1 MRVKQI
7 AGPNQTKACP
17 ICGRDLP
24 LEAYSKGTGIYGR
37 RSICKECDRN
47 LHNTPEA
54 RERRRLR
61 RIERRNTVAGLREK
75 EKQTDLLRLQ
85 NNEDAY
91 KKYIIRSAKRRAL
104 SQGIPFDIDYTDIHI
119 PEYCPL
125 LGIKLNKHIGDGG
138 RFDDSPSLDKII
150 PELGYVKGN
159 VWIISDRANRIK
171 SDASLEELQ
180 LLVKNLENHW
190 VH

>member
-24 LEAYSKGTGIYGR
+24 LEAYSKGTGVYGR

-104 SQGIPFDIDYTDIHI
+104 SQGIPFDIDYTDISI

-125 LGIKLNKHIGDGG
+125 LGIKLNKHVGEGKLH
-138 RFDDSPSLDKII
+138 DDSPSLDKII
-150 PELGYVKGN
+150 PELGYIRGN
-159 VWIISDRANRIK
+159 VWVISSKANRIK
-171 SDASLEELQ
+171 SNATIELLD
-180 LLVKNLENHW
+180 LLVKNL
-190 VH
+190 